1 MTWNCTILM
10 NIAVRWVA
18 KIARERKYKKK
29 KQQQF
34 QFVSELHDLMLI
46 THVVGSLLYIYYRT
60 FCSFAVSGQLTSVK
74 LNRKSC
80 WSYYVQAQMVE
91 KRLLVGDNRYI
102 TVEGHQAGVGEAK
115 VTKNVE
121 DLSHVCW
128 GLQTSFHLAQP
139 RSATVTIFWQ
149 CWSRLLFWWVNDKY
163 FINQPSFATWDF
175 IISPYSDYMHVTANP
190 ESSEEWM
197 KKEEAEIPV

>member
-1 MTWNCTILM
+1 MKLHHSDEYCCALSCKDSERTQIQKKRSSSNFSLCRNCMIWCWSRMWLGRYFTFI
-10 NIAVRWVA
+10 IVRFA
-18 KIARERKYKKK
+18 
-29 KQQQF
+29 
-34 QFVSELHDLMLI
+34 L
-46 THVVGSLLYIYYRT
+46 SL
-60 FCSFAVSGQLTSVK
+60 FAGQLTSVK